1 MKPLGPASRYT
12 AFDGLRTLCFSTI
25 IFWHALLPFTSRPR
39 GLKADVTSEW
49 ADLALWLLRGLAL
62 KELFLIA
69 GFLAHASVQ
78 RWGEKAYLKQRALRL
93 GLPFLAGWLFFNLL
107 FLYEVGR
114 ILGLTPWAFAASL
127 VKSGDWYEV
136 VSARHLWFLVDLAFL
151 TVGVVVLHDLGR
163 QLLPE
168 AWRQRADLLLQ
179 RLLATP
185 WCPLLLAVPTGLLI
199 WLHEP
204 RYPSA
209 ELTQFAALPFYPL
222 ITMFGFHAVFFVV
235 GWILW
240 PHSSLL
246 ALFARRWG
254 LNFFLGLALRGL
266 HYQLVQSGPST
277 PWTSPLAIAFLD
289 ALGSW
294 CVVLGLLGIFFRT
307 MVTDRP
313 LWRYLA
319 DSAFWCYLA
328 HFFFMERAQLWLNG
342 RGWPWTVQYLVVVLL
357 TWIGLFASYELF
369 VRYTVLGRV
378 LHGPRQPPEEGR
390 LAALSWEA
398 SN

>member
-1 MKPLGPASRYT
+1 MSALGPAPRYT

-25 IFWHALLPFTSRPR
+25 IFWHALLPFTNRPR
-39 GLKADVTSEW
+39 GLKADETSEW
-49 ADLALWLLRGLAL
+49 ADLVLWLLRGLAL

-107 FLYEVGR
+107 FLSEVGWV
-114 ILGLTPWAFAASL
+114 LGLTPWAFAASL
-127 VKSGDWYEV
+127 VRGGNWYEV

-168 AWRQRADLLLQ
+168 AWRQRADLLSE

-222 ITMFGFHAVFFVV
+222 ITMLGFHAVFFVV

-246 ALFARRWG
+246 TVFARRWG

-266 HYQLVQSGPST
+266 HYYLVQSGPRT
-277 PWTSPLAIAFLD
+277 PWTSPLAIQFLD

-294 CVVLGLLGIFFRT
+294 CVVLGLLGLFFRY

-328 HFFFMERAQLWLNG
+328 HFFFMEHAQLWLNG
-342 RGWPWTVQYLVVVLL
+342 RGWPWTVQYLVVVLI

-369 VRYTVLGRV
+369 VRYTFVGRA

-390 LAALSWEA
+390 LAALSLAA